1 MPRKKWFSTEDVIA
15 KVQPHDVL
23 YTKTNKDHKLNQLA
37 NQIWS
42 NITKE
47 LFEEAGLTWNNL
59 SPKLQ
64 DTKIQQ
70 VKTRWKSIK
79 DNFRRELLEEKKESR
94 SGSAASNRT
103 KYSYTTELAFLRPSM
118 DLDETQDNIPAE
130 PVVPIVDDD
139 AEEGL
144 DNSTLSLLSTSD
156 TPSDDTSNTSSV
168 NVFSLVQPTT
178 STTKTTTTKVTA
190 RGRRQGG
197 GGRSQSSFESGVLNS
212 MQEAVGVLHHA
223 SCDHYNFAVSLVP
236 YMKKVPEDRILDLRQ
251 AIIDLVKKAIKNTPS
266 ASLEH
271 SQSSS
276 SSSTP
281 SPSPPVSNA
290 PYHRQQPYSN
300 LHYHHSYYQPELDY
314 GYHNYPCRPPSNM
327 GYVHPYQGQNSNME
341 QTQDQVFYADIG
353 QTRPQQQT
361 ENAAAKPTS
370 FLEMMRREDN

>member
-168 NVFSLVQPTT
+168 NVLSPVQPTT

-212 MQEAVGVLHHA
+212 MAIIHKAFPHAEMRNTADFTDHRA
-223 SCDHYNFAVSLVP
+223 SCVF
-236 YMKKVPEDRILDLRQ
+236 
-251 AIIDLVKKAIKNTPS
+251 IKPLS
-266 ASLEH
+266 
-271 SQSSS
+271 
-276 SSSTP
+276 
-281 SPSPPVSNA
+281 VC
-290 PYHRQQPYSN
+290 
-300 LHYHHSYYQPELDY
+300 
-314 GYHNYPCRPPSNM
+314 G
-327 GYVHPYQGQNSNME
+327 
-341 QTQDQVFYADIG
+341 ADIPV
-353 QTRPQQQT
+353 QSDNVPPCAVWIRRYP
-361 ENAAAKPTS
+361 EKVAKCS
-370 FLEMMRREDN
+370 FINISA